1 MLKCLFP
8 NGKVVKSLYTGA
20 QVPGLM
26 PWSPTLSWLMT
37 GKFLN
42 SWASVFSFVDSAYL
56 MG

>member
-8 NGKVVKSLYTGA
+8 NCKVVKSLYTGA

-26 PWSPTLSWLMT
+26 PWSPTSSWLMV

-42 SWASVFSFVDSAYL
+42 SWASVFSFVDSTYL
-56 MG
+56 TG